1 MLHASSRFSSEVRE
15 PVKVRVSSAKR
26 PASAGVRGS
35 ATEGRVL
42 EGSAAPRVQAQVPR
56 RLEERVPCS
65 TSRTWRRGARRVI
78 FFSKDGRG
86 VDQGARPEDLVDVSD
101 VPRDAERLEDRRG
114 PRANDRRS
122 R

>member
-1 MLHASSRFSSEVRE
+1 MLRASTRFSSEVRE

-26 PASAGVRGS
+26 PASAGARGS
-35 ATEGRVL
+35 ATEG
-42 EGSAAPRVQAQVPR
+42 ESSKAAPRRGSAPLR

-65 TSRTWRRGARRVI
+65 TSRTWRRSARRVV

-86 VDQGARPEDLVDVSD
+86 VDQVARPEDLVQVSD
-101 VPRDAERLEDRRG
+101 AQRDAERLEDRRG
-114 PRANDRRS
+114 PRTDDRRS